1 MNKAKGRQFS
11 FYLKENGEEVCSTFE
26 SNSSIHTRTQK
37 NKEKDEELDELRAQ
51 KQAPTSCKLIC

>member
-11 FYLKENGEEVCSTFE
+11 FYLKENGEEVCSMFE

-51 KQAPTSCKLIC
+51 TGSHQL